1 MTNTQPHS
9 IPPQQQLPEVNNFS
23 STNKK
28 LFLWHSIGTKL
39 FLLVIGGSLLG
50 LGAMAYLFYDSL
62 KKSVEAQ
69 MQETLSSKVNLITT
83 QIKQAEVLTSSLANS
98 VAALHRQGVEDP
110 QTYKELI
117 FELFKHR
124 PNFVTGLGIGQ
135 SEFGVLPKQQWFFPY
150 FILDSGSE
158 DAHGQLLPPPYNNIR
173 YIDENEPG
181 DFYPEADYWLDYFVP
196 QKTVW
201 ADPYEY
207 GGTFYTTFYTPIY
220 DEQGKWLGG
229 ASVDFDAG
237 SFNQS
242 LQGKVVR
249 DAGYFALLTEGGQ
262 IISYPPDP
270 AKGLQAETYQA
281 IPELASVWQLLKEGQ
296 AGIVQ
301 KHGNYWVYGRVPTS
315 NWLVLA
321 SVPTSVVLAP
331 VLWIAVGG
339 TVMVGL
345 LLAAIVSIAIRYL
358 NRRLQPILDEC
369 QKLAATD
376 EQTLA
381 QMTRQDEIERLS
393 TSFFNLLEQVAIN
406 EQKIRQEVART
417 VETTQQ
423 LQQAATFQAESE
435 ALQTEVGHI
444 LEIVSAV
451 EEGDLTVQARVSDRA
466 TGLVADT
473 LNRLIE
479 ELASVISTVLST
491 ARQVTQGASELKQ
504 LAVNT
509 AEQAQEQTH
518 SVVEVQALMQ
528 EVTNLSQQNVEQTLA
543 AERAIQ
549 QTQAAVNRGEREMKI
564 MTDEIAVLRQGAE
577 QIVKRVDN
585 LSNFVQLAAQFTR
598 EQKRVAAL
606 TRVLALNASKIA
618 SRASA
623 QPDPQQ
629 FASIAREFDTI
640 STQVNDLAFKTN
652 EGLILLQQ
660 RTEQMQTV
668 MTGLDGDVKDIER
681 LVNDFNTGV
690 GQSRQVFNQIKS
702 ATEQVSVVEQKV
714 TQSSQAIATAAQNTL
729 RSVQNIATIAAET
742 ENQAYFTRQQSA
754 VMEELARSLLQ
765 LVQFF
770 RVSSEAQSNRENLTI
785 AADNNYPDSSTAIL
799 PESV

>member
-1 MTNTQPHS
+1 
-9 IPPQQQLPEVNNFS
+9 
-23 STNKK
+23 
-28 LFLWHSIGTKL
+28 
-39 FLLVIGGSLLG
+39 
-50 LGAMAYLFYDSL
+50 MAYLFYDSL

-69 MQETLSSKVNLITT
+69 IQETLSSKVNLITT
-83 QIKQAEVLTSSLANS
+83 QMKQAEVLTSSLASS
-98 VAALHRQGVEDP
+98 VSALHRQGVENP

-124 PNFVTGLGIGQ
+124 PDFVIGLGIGQ

-150 FILDSGSE
+150 FMVDSGSE
-158 DAHGQLLPPPYNNIR
+158 DAYGQLLPPPHDNIR

-181 DFYPEADYWLDYFVP
+181 DFYPEADYWLNYFVP

-220 DEQGKWLGG
+220 DARGKWLGG
-229 ASVDFDAG
+229 ASLDFDAG

-262 IISYPPDP
+262 IISYPSAP
-270 AKGLQAETYQA
+270 AKGLQANSYRE
-281 IPELASVWQLLKEGQ
+281 IPELKAVWNLLKKGR

-301 KHGNYWVYGRVPTS
+301 KQGHYWVYGRVPTS
-315 NWLVLA
+315 NWIVLA

-345 LLAAIVSIAIRYL
+345 LLAAVVSIAILYL
-358 NRRLQPILDEC
+358 NRRLQPILVEC

-376 EQTLA
+376 EQTQA
-381 QMTRQDEIERLS
+381 QMARQDEIGRLS
-393 TSFFNLLEQVAIN
+393 TSFFNLLKQLAAN
-406 EQKIRQEVART
+406 EEKMRQEVART
-417 VETTQQ
+417 IQAQEQ
-423 LQQAATFQAESE
+423 LRQAADSQAESE
-435 ALQTEVGHI
+435 VLQTEVGHI

-451 EEGDLTVQARVSDRA
+451 EEGDLTVQAQVSDRA

-491 ARQVTQGASELKQ
+491 AKQVTQGASELKQ

-518 SVVEVQALMQ
+518 SVVKVQTLMQ
-528 EVTNLSQQNVEQTLA
+528 KVTDLSQQNVEQNLA
-543 AERAIQ
+543 ADEAIQ
-549 QTQAAVNRGEREMKI
+549 QAQTAVSRGEQEMTMMNERI
-564 MTDEIAVLRQGAE
+564 GILGQGAG
-577 QIVKRVDN
+577 QIVKRVEN
-585 LSNFVQLAAQFTR
+585 LTNFMQLTAQFTR

-618 SRASA
+618 FRASA
-623 QPDPQQ
+623 QPDPEQ

-668 MTGLDGDVKDIER
+668 MSGLDRDVKDIER
-681 LVNDFNTGV
+681 LVNDFTTGV
-690 GQSRQVFNQIKS
+690 GQSRQVFDQIKTV
-702 ATEQVSVVEQKV
+702 TEQVALIEQKV
-714 TQSSQAIATAAQNTL
+714 TQSSQAIATAAQTTL
-729 RSVQNIATIAAET
+729 RSVQNIAAIAAET
-742 ENQAYFTRQQSA
+742 ENQAYFTSEQSA

-770 RVSSEAQSNRENLTI
+770 RVSSEAQSDCENLII
-785 AADNNYPDSSTAIL
+785 APDNNYPDSSTAIL
-799 PESV
+799 PESVSSNSK